1 MPVGDAILTVSLC
14 QTLHV
19 HISATVERFTSISFV
34 FWCAPNEC
42 HCLTIWNATIL
53 YRHQDEGTKGGWMDR
68 WVGVYWLCMN
78 HKCVCVCVRST
89 WAYETGVRK
98 ETWYTTD
105 SQIVCFTHPWHSRNF
120 FFLCFKICSKW
131 TVTVFSA
138 WLDVSFV
145 LVGAALF
152 STSWKAN
159 VVRLMLARKQNKG
172 RWDGV

>member
-1 MPVGDAILTVSLC
+1 MSLPNNLKCNHTVTTSRWSKEGWVDGQVGGGILT
-14 QTLHV
+14 LH
-19 HISATVERFTSISFV
+19 E
-34 FWCAPNEC
+34 P
-42 HCLTIWNATIL
+42 
-53 YRHQDEGTKGGWMDR
+53 Q
-68 WVGVYWLCMN
+68 
-78 HKCVCVCVRST
+78 VCVRST

-105 SQIVCFTHPWHSRNF
+105 SQIVCFTHPWHSRIF

-172 RWDGV
+172 RWEMGYNFCLLLFSFIVFSSVNMVPVHSMGTHPGWCCESLFSF